1 MLQSTW
7 SFNGNLTVEASPDG
21 AFYWRSGPHS
31 DTATAEST
39 ALRPTPTSSHHATLL
54 HKRHDETTH
63 ITPYTDNNKTPRLTP
78 VHHTPPHTT
87 PRHTTHRTITHGSI
101 PLHTTPH
108 HTTPNRV
115 ARRVVLYIVSKG
127 SIYRYVSHGIF
138 DISYRTRCAL
148 HALAS
153 PLCCLLLYRYY
164 TERKRPYTVSNIEMV
179 SISFLSVSVSYRTRF
194 RHRYPTVMTWHQA
207 QSPLHHR
214 HGRHQQ
220 SG

>member
-1 MLQSTW
+1 M
-7 SFNGNLTVEASPDG
+7 
-21 AFYWRSGPHS
+21 
-31 DTATAEST
+31 
-39 ALRPTPTSSHHATLL
+39 L

-194 RHRYPTVMTWHQA
+194 RHRYLTLQQTQKTTHNSFNCCLLIVRILRSISYGLTYRVSPIRVYERQISMAEELTAYRIPDPTFC
-207 QSPLHHR
+207 
-214 HGRHQQ
+214 
-220 SG
+220 